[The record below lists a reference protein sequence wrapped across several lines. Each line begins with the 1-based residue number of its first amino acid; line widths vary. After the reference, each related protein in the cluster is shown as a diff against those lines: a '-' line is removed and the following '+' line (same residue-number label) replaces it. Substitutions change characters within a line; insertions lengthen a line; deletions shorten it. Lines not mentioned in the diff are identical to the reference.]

1 MYVDSF
7 YTTLHLAN
15 DLLTK
20 KVYLIGAV
28 RNNRTAIPPIFKQ
41 SPDWSK
47 IVSRGDFRW
56 HRQGSFVYV
65 QWKDCKTVTL
75 MSPLHKGSDVTSCNR
90 TIAKRSVWKKQ
101 CVKQPVITHD
111 YNDYMGGVDLSNQY
125 LNKYSSYIRTQSHWW
140 KVLFF
145 HCFDMM
151 VVNSFIMFQEFIEKY
166 PTEFSNTPFD
176 NRFGQ
181 LKFRESIASEMMK
194 IGKKV

>member
-1 MYVDSF
+1 MKFFGLFRQKRTTIVDKSKGLAYSVVTNLCEKLYGQGYRLYVDSF

-28 RNNRTAIPPIFKQ
+28 RNNSTAMPLIFKQ

-125 LNKYSSYIRTQSHWW
+125 LNKYSSYILQNF
-140 KVLFF
+140 L
-145 HCFDMM
+145 
-151 VVNSFIMFQEFIEKY
+151 
-166 PTEFSNTPFD
+166 TPHLIT
-176 NRFGQ
+176 G
-181 LKFRESIASEMMK
+181 LVSLSLESP
-194 IGKKV
+194 